1 MVNLENTKSK
11 SKLDPMIKK
20 MNNLYYPYLSAKDK
34 NISIKLSKFVLK
46 IYLQFPMI
54 QFGKK
59 ISLILSISLFTLSQI
74 SAQGLLTLESAIEIG
89 LKNQYSIQISKK
101 REIQAQNDNS
111 LGNAG
116 FLPTI
121 TGVATKNFTVSG
133 IDQVFFGGLRA
144 PLVQSGVNSNSGNA
158 GLSMAWTLYDGK
170 GMFILRDRFTELQKL
185 GAKQTESTIENLI
198 AQISTSYYEIIRQ
211 NLRVNNFR
219 KGLEISNDRLKLAK
233 DRYEVGQGSK
243 VDYYS
248 AQVDFNEDKAALLA
262 QEQSLMNTKI
272 SFNTLIVRNHA
283 SDVSVNTNI
292 DLFPKINLAELK
304 AQALQQNP
312 ILMSAILTKKVAEY
326 DIQNLKSQQMPQID
340 LLAGYNLSSVKNGAG
355 FGVEKGSSDVLN
367 YGIRATINIFDG
379 SNQKRRIQ
387 NAKIN
392 AEIADLQ
399 IEDLK
404 NNLIASIER
413 TFVSYENALNLINL
427 ETENYAIAKQNIEI
441 AFDRFK
447 VGIATSYE
455 LREVQRNAV
464 AAETRLIEAKFS
476 AKTAEIEL
484 IRLSGKII

>member
-1 MVNLENTKSK
+1 MKHS
-11 SKLDPMIKK
+11 
-20 MNNLYYPYLSAKDK
+20 
-34 NISIKLSKFVLK
+34 
-46 IYLQFPMI
+46 
-54 QFGKK
+54 GKK
-59 ISLILSISLFTLSQI
+59 ISLLLSLTILAFGEI
-74 SAQGLLTLESAIEIG
+74 SAQSNLTLESAIELG
-89 LKNQYSIQISKK
+89 LKNHYSIQISKK
-101 REIQAQNDNS
+101 KEIQAQNDNT

-121 TGVATKNFTVSG
+121 TGTANKNYTVSG
-133 IDQVFFGGLRA
+133 IDQEFFGGLRA

-158 GLSMAWTLYDGK
+158 GVTMAWTLYDGK
-170 GMFILRDRFTELQKL
+170 GMFILRDRFAELQKL
-185 GAKQTESTIENLI
+185 GTKQTESTIENLI
-198 AQISTSYYEIIRQ
+198 ALISTSYYEIIRQ

-272 SFNTLIVRNHA
+272 GFNALLVRNHDT
-283 SDVSVNTNI
+283 DVSVNTSI
-292 DLFPKINLAELK
+292 ELFPKIKIEDLK

-312 ILMSAILTKKVAEY
+312 VLMSAILAKKVAEY

-340 LLAGYNLSSVKNGAG
+340 LLAGYNMSSVKNGAG

-392 AEIADLQ
+392 SEIADLQ

-404 NNLIASIER
+404 NNLLSSIEKA
-413 TFVSYENALNLINL
+413 FVSYENALNLINL
-427 ETENYAIAKQNIEI
+427 ETENYTIAKQNIEI

-476 AKTAEIEL
+476 AKAAEIEL